1 MSTFF
6 DATSFVETSHS
17 HKARLEAE
25 RPVMLWEEE
34 VTEPV
39 IQKHA
44 PGEGG
49 TWVLAGGLA
58 HLWMLLPGDLGN
70 DFPSAREAKEA
81 GRSL

>member
-1 MSTFF
+1 M
-6 DATSFVETSHS
+6 EKSHG

-25 RPVMLWEEE
+25 RPAMLWKEE

-39 IQKHA
+39 IWKHA

-49 TWVLAGGLA
+49 TWVLAGSLA

-70 DFPSAREAKEA
+70 DFPSAREAEEA
-81 GRSL
+81 GRAM

>member
-1 MSTFF
+1 
-6 DATSFVETSHS
+6 
-17 HKARLEAE
+17 
-25 RPVMLWEEE
+25 MLWEEE

-44 PGEGG
+44 LGEGG

-58 HLWMLLPGDLGN
+58 HLWMLLLGNLGN
-70 DFPSAREAKEA
+70 DVLSTQEAKEA